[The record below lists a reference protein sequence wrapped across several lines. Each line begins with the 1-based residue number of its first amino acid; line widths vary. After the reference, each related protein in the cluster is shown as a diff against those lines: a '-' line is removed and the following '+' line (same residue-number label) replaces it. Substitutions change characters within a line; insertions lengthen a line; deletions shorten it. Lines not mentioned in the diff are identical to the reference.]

1 MVLIHH
7 YRFIFNYN
15 FRTLNNMYLQ
25 PVVKESYNLISF
37 KGREKDFS
45 LVVYYLVAIEHKNEE
60 YY

>member
-1 MVLIHH
+1 
-7 YRFIFNYN
+7 
-15 FRTLNNMYLQ
+15 MYLQ